1 MAGTGAYFVMKD
13 DDNTPPLEVRIKH
26 KEPEKSGNES
36 IYDFNVVTMENENIS
51 MRWYRKKVLLIVN
64 MARKNKFSY

>member
-1 MAGTGAYFVMKD
+1 MHFIRKGD
-13 DDNTPPLEVRIKH
+13 DKTPREEQSKH
-26 KEPEKSGNES
+26 TEPGKSEFES
-36 IYDFNVVTMENENIS
+36 IYDFNVVTMDNENIS

>member
-1 MAGTGAYFVMKD
+1 MHFIMKED
-13 DDNTPPLEVRIKH
+13 DKTPKEEHSKH
-26 KEPEKSGNES
+26 TEPEKSENES